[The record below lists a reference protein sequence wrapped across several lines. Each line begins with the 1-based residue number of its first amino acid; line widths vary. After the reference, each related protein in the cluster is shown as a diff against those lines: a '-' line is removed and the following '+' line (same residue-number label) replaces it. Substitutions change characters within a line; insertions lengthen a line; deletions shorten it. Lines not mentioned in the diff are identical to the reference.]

1 MSLTLNSDSVPRSPD
16 TLRPNH
22 RDAVSSVKAIVSRK
36 PPSSRLRKP
45 TVIDARISALKI
57 LALSLLRQVETLE
70 NQSADETLPD
80 WDLQL
85 EVRRFEAELIRNAL
99 IRTGGRQRRA
109 AHLLGMKVT
118 TLNTKIRRYHIEFD
132 EPPVVSD
139 NDGDPSWDE
148 RRSAASL

>member
-1 MSLTLNSDSVPRSPD
+1 MSLTLNSDFVARSPD
-16 TLRPNH
+16 TLRPN
-22 RDAVSSVKAIVSRK
+22 RREDAVSSVKAIVSRK
-36 PPSSRLRKP
+36 PTSSRLRKP

-70 NQSADETLPD
+70 NQSSGETLPD

-132 EPPVVSD
+132 EPPIVSE
-139 NDGDPSWDE
+139 NDGDPS
-148 RRSAASL
+148 

>member
-1 MSLTLNSDSVPRSPD
+1 MSLTLNSNFVVRAPD
-16 TLRPNH
+16 TLRPH
-22 RDAVSSVKAIVSRK
+22 HGEDAGSSVKAIVNRKAPASRT
-36 PPSSRLRKP
+36 RKP

-70 NQSADETLPD
+70 NQSAGETLPD

-85 EVRRFEAELIRNAL
+85 EVRSFEAELIRNAL

-118 TLNTKIRRYHIEFD
+118 TLNTKIKRYHIDLD
-132 EPPVVSD
+132 ESPIVSE
-139 NDGDPSWDE
+139 NDSDPC
-148 RRSAASL
+148 

>member
-1 MSLTLNSDSVPRSPD
+1 MSLTLNSDSVARSPER
-16 TLRPNH
+16 LRPPH
-22 RDAVSSVKAIVSRK
+22 REAAVSPVKAIVARK
-36 PPSSRLRKP
+36 APSSRLRKP

-70 NQSADETLPD
+70 NQSAGETLPD

-118 TLNTKIRRYHIEFD
+118 TLNTKIRRYHIEF
-132 EPPVVSD
+132 EESLIVSE
-139 NDGDPSWDE
+139 NDGDPS
-148 RRSAASL
+148 

>member
-1 MSLTLNSDSVPRSPD
+1 MSLTLNSDSVARSPD
-16 TLRPNH
+16 RLRPVH
-22 RDAVSSVKAIVSRK
+22 REETVSSVKAIASTK
-36 PPSSRLRKP
+36 LPSSRLRKP

-57 LALSLLRQVETLE
+57 LAQSLLRQVETLE
-70 NQSADETLPD
+70 NQSSGETLPD

-132 EPPVVSD
+132 EPPIAGE
-139 NDGDPSWDE
+139 NDAEPSWDE
-148 RRSAASL
+148 RRTAW

>member
-1 MSLTLNSDSVPRSPD
+1 MSLTSNSDSVARSPER
-16 TLRPNH
+16 LRPAL
-22 RDAVSSVKAIVSRK
+22 REDAVSAINAIVSRK
-36 PPSSRLRKP
+36 APTSRIRKP

-70 NQSADETLPD
+70 NQSAVETLPE

-132 EPPVVSD
+132 EPPIVTVS
-139 NDGDPSWDE
+139 DGDPSWDE
-148 RRSAASL
+148 RRNPS

>member
-1 MSLTLNSDSVPRSPD
+1 MSLTLNTDSVVRSRDGLRPAHRKAAVSPVEAIPSRSPQAS
-16 TLRPNH
+16 LL
-22 RDAVSSVKAIVSRK
+22 K
-36 PPSSRLRKP
+36 KP

-57 LALSLLRQVETLE
+57 LALSLLRQVDTLE
-70 NQSADETLPD
+70 NQSSGETLPD

-118 TLNTKIRRYHIEFD
+118 TLNTKIRRYHIEFA
-132 EPPVVSD
+132 EPPIVSV
-139 NDGDPSWDE
+139 NDGDPS
-148 RRSAASL
+148 

>member
-1 MSLTLNSDSVPRSPD
+1 MSFILNPDFAARSPD
-16 TLRPNH
+16 ALRPHH
-22 RDAVSSVKAIVSRK
+22 RADPASSVKAISRK
-36 PPSSRLRKP
+36 APSERLRKP
-45 TVIDARISALKI
+45 TVIDARLSALKI

-70 NQSADETLPD
+70 NQSSVETLPD

-132 EPPVVSD
+132 
-139 NDGDPSWDE
+139 
-148 RRSAASL
+148 

>member
-1 MSLTLNSDSVPRSPD
+1 MSLTLNSDSVARSPD

-22 RDAVSSVKAIVSRK
+22 TDAVSSVKAIVSRK
-36 PPSSRLRKP
+36 RPSSRLRKP

-70 NQSADETLPD
+70 NQSVDETLPD

-132 EPPVVSD
+132 DPPIVSE
-139 NDGDPSWDE
+139 NDGDSSGDE
-148 RRSAASL
+148 RRRAW